1 MKELPAYLDTPTEV
15 TTDSLYWNN
24 RLVAGLADPQFF
36 ESYEPSRL
44 PPEHHGP
51 RLPVAAR
58 DRRAG
63 CEARRRGQGEPDDMD
78 DPTVI
83 AELERANQALV
94 DSVQTQTRALLGTVL
109 DQRTVTMKNAFNMND
124 H

>member
-1 MKELPAYLDTPTEV
+1 MFSSKESIFYRKHSCWEGKANL
-15 TTDSLYWNN
+15 
-24 RLVAGLADPQFF
+24 
-36 ESYEPSRL
+36 
-44 PPEHHGP
+44 
-51 RLPVAAR
+51 
-58 DRRAG
+58 
-63 CEARRRGQGEPDDMD
+63 DDMD

>member
-1 MKELPAYLDTPTEV
+1 
-15 TTDSLYWNN
+15 
-24 RLVAGLADPQFF
+24 
-36 ESYEPSRL
+36 
-44 PPEHHGP
+44 
-51 RLPVAAR
+51 
-58 DRRAG
+58 
-63 CEARRRGQGEPDDMD
+63 MD

-83 AELERANQALV
+83 AELERANQTLV

>member
-1 MKELPAYLDTPTEV
+1 
-15 TTDSLYWNN
+15 
-24 RLVAGLADPQFF
+24 
-36 ESYEPSRL
+36 
-44 PPEHHGP
+44 
-51 RLPVAAR
+51 
-58 DRRAG
+58 
-63 CEARRRGQGEPDDMD
+63 MD

-109 DQRTVTMKNAFNMND
+109 DQRTVTMKNAINMND

>member
-1 MKELPAYLDTPTEV
+1 M
-15 TTDSLYWNN
+15 
-24 RLVAGLADPQFF
+24 
-36 ESYEPSRL
+36 
-44 PPEHHGP
+44 
-51 RLPVAAR
+51 
-58 DRRAG
+58 
-63 CEARRRGQGEPDDMD
+63 ARRKQNYPLIEGLEITTLAAEGKANLDDMD

>member
-1 MKELPAYLDTPTEV
+1 MAQGYQSLHE
-15 TTDSLYWNN
+15 TDAALEK
-24 RLVAGLADPQFF
+24 LAA
-36 ESYEPSRL
+36 EGKANL
-44 PPEHHGP
+44 
-51 RLPVAAR
+51 
-58 DRRAG
+58 
-63 CEARRRGQGEPDDMD
+63 DDMD
-78 DPTVI
+78 DPAVI